1 MKTLFNLPKT
11 TIEEEWKDMPEF
23 IQQDLTSERKLI
35 VHFRNNSDL
44 IKFSKL
50 IGQRITQKQKSI
62 WFPQMENRIASDKL
76 YVDEP

>member
-1 MKTLFNLPKT
+1 MERLFELPKT

-23 IQQDLTSERKLI
+23 IQDDLTSERKLI

-44 IKFSKL
+44 IEFSKL

-62 WFPQMENRIASDKL
+62 WFPEMKHRITSDKL
-76 YVDEP
+76 YIDES